1 MITDYG
7 DRQQAD
13 GACFSAMAAPSI
25 DAQRL
30 AQFASAET
38 LGTAICDA
46 SGLPFADVW
55 QSLCHVPEN
64 MLALL
69 DSARGWSVVAGFV
82 AHDCGHN
89 LPDYAPTVH

>member
-7 DRQQAD
+7 STQRAD
-13 GACFSAMAAPSI
+13 CASAAAIAAPSI
-25 DAQRL
+25 DADRL

-38 LGTAICDA
+38 LGAAICDTFD
-46 SGLPFADVW
+46 LHFADVW

-69 DSARGWSVVAGFV
+69 DSPQGWSVVAGFV
-82 AHDCGHN
+82 AHDCGHD